1 MEPQTQNNKKNWNV
15 LITIIGLI
23 VVSVVIGL
31 VISRDRGADMSSPS
45 GTEVSSTSTAPTVPA
60 TPPTGSTSIST
71 TPPASQSYTIAQVAM
86 HSNATSCW
94 SAVNGNVYDLTS
106 WISQHPGGRDA
117 ILSICGKDGSV
128 AFNTQHG
135 GQPNPAQA
143 LATFKI
149 GVLAK

>member
-1 MEPQTQNNKKNWNV
+1 MEPQIQNNKKNWNV

-23 VVSVVIGL
+23 VVSVVVGL
-31 VISRDRGADMSSPS
+31 IISRDRGTDTSSSS
-45 GTEVSSTSTAPTVPA
+45 GMEMSSTSTAPTVPA
-60 TPPTGSTSIST
+60 TPPTGSTNTST
-71 TPPASQSYTIAQVAM
+71 TPPASQSYTMAQVGT
-86 HSNATSCW
+86 HSNASSCW
-94 SAVNGNVYDLTS
+94 SAINGNVYNLTS

-128 AFNTQHG
+128 ALNTQHG

-149 GVLAK
+149 GVLAN